1 MERLNR
7 KILFLAIGMALVT
20 SILLYLYIS
29 RLDTGVSDIEYVEV
43 YAARVEIPARAV
55 IKEEMLV
62 KVKLPKDSEITMGV
76 SDKGKLVGKLTK
88 ERIIKGEL
96 ILADRIAA
104 EKNTNLSFLV
114 PKGKRALTIGVNEI
128 VEVGNFIIPGD
139 YVDILATF
147 DEAQVDIN
155 GKKIFYPKYTKTIL
169 QNIQILGVGQSMQE
183 SKAEEEK
190 TLPVSVTLAVTL
202 EEAEKLVLA
211 DESGVLRLALKPVAD
226 SSSVQTNGVLRDDMV
241 VPKGKIEN

>member
-7 KILFLAIGMALVT
+7 KILLLAIGMALVT
-20 SILLYLYIS
+20 SVILYLYIS

-43 YAARVEIPARAV
+43 YAARMEIPARTV
-55 IKEEMLV
+55 IKEEMLA

-76 SDKGKLVGKLTK
+76 SDKGKVVGKLTK

-96 ILADRIAA
+96 ILADRIASD
-104 EKNTNLSFLV
+104 EKADMSFLV

-128 VEVGNFIIPGD
+128 VEVGNFIVPGD
-139 YVDILATF
+139 HVDILATF

-155 GKKIFYPKYTKTIL
+155 GKSIFYPKYTKTIL
-169 QNIQILGVGQSMQE
+169 QNIQVLGVGQSMQATP
-183 SKAEEEK
+183 AEEK
-190 TLPVSVTLAVTL
+190 KDLPVSVTLAVTL

-211 DESGVLRLALKPVAD
+211 DESGVLRLALKPATD
-226 SSSVQTNGVLRDDMV
+226 SGSVQTNGVLKDDMV